1 MWEGWAMGAGIDAG
15 FITME
20 IAQLCTIS
28 DAVRR
33 SVTRFVG
40 PAIVATLAASPVM
53 NAFSFSSTLA
63 GPMIYAA
70 ITLGLAIPAL
80 IYVLTVVAFGGTVIT
95 RDERTTVCP

>member
-1 MWEGWAMGAGIDAG
+1 
-15 FITME
+15 
-20 IAQLCTIS
+20 
-28 DAVRR
+28 
-33 SVTRFVG
+33 
-40 PAIVATLAASPVM
+40 M

-95 RDERTTVCP
+95 QAS